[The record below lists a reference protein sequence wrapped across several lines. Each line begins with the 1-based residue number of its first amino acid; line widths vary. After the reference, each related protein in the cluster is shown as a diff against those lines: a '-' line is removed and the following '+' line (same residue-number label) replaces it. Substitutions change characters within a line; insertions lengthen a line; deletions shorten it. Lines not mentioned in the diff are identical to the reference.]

1 MKTSP
6 LLFIVPL
13 ALAASALQA
22 GQDEFKIRE
31 PSSSRL
37 VKHEDG
43 SRSYFE
49 RTSNG
54 QGMRKRTYNV
64 NNVLVSVTYYSRG
77 KFGQLTS
84 CLIYDGKKNELF
96 HVSYGYNQYAELV
109 EERMFDSKTKELVRR
124 FLYRYDA
131 QGNRSKPIC
140 ITLVKTRT
148 LKSTTG
154 LPLRKGTPLRTTS
167 KRKTDKCRNSSNPA
181 YRSQREG

>member
-6 LLFIVPL
+6 LLFIVRWPWRL
-13 ALAASALQA
+13 PSFRPRRT
-22 GQDEFKIRE
+22 EFKIRE

-84 CLIYDGKKNELF
+84 CLI
-96 HVSYGYNQYAELV
+96 S
-109 EERMFDSKTKELVRR
+109 
-124 FLYRYDA
+124 
-131 QGNRSKPIC
+131 
-140 ITLVKTRT
+140 
-148 LKSTTG
+148 
-154 LPLRKGTPLRTTS
+154 
-167 KRKTDKCRNSSNPA
+167 
-181 YRSQREG
+181 

>member
-13 ALAASALQA
+13 ALAASVLQA
-22 GQDEFKIRE
+22 APDEFKIRE

-96 HVSYGYNQYAELV
+96 NVSYGYNQYAELV

-140 ITLVKTRT
+140 ITLVKNKNLEIHSGPSAPEKDPFADD
-148 LKSTTG
+148 LK
-154 LPLRKGTPLRTTS
+154 P
-167 KRKTDKCRNSSNPA
+167 RN
-181 YRSQREG
+181 R

>member
-13 ALAASALQA
+13 ALAASVLQA
-22 GQDEFKIRE
+22 APDEFKIRE

-96 HVSYGYNQYAELV
+96 NVSYGYNQYAELV

-140 ITLVKTRT
+140 ITLVKNKN
-148 LKSTTG
+148 LEIHSG
-154 LPLRKGTPLRTTS
+154 PSARKDPFADDF
-167 KRKTDKCRNSSNPA
+167 KPRN
-181 YRSQREG
+181 R

>member
-13 ALAASALQA
+13 ALAASVLQA
-22 GQDEFKIRE
+22 APDEFKIRE

-84 CLIYDGKKNELF
+84 LSLIHISE
-96 HVSYGYNQYAELV
+96 
-109 EERMFDSKTKELVRR
+109 
-124 FLYRYDA
+124 
-131 QGNRSKPIC
+131 P
-140 ITLVKTRT
+140 TRH
-148 LKSTTG
+148 
-154 LPLRKGTPLRTTS
+154 
-167 KRKTDKCRNSSNPA
+167 
-181 YRSQREG
+181 